1 MWMWMSYVIMWSLWQ
16 NINLEDKS
24 DDKAED
30 EYYDGESGQ
39 EMPASDDLRLQS
51 PGDQLGESHQ
61 QDYQGD
67 AAVREEH
74 VGTALQHTVTRLQY
88 WLRQWLTDWPC

>member
-1 MWMWMSYVIMWSLWQ
+1 
-16 NINLEDKS
+16 
-24 DDKAED
+24 
-30 EYYDGESGQ
+30 
-39 EMPASDDLRLQS
+39 MPASDDLRLQS

-88 WLRQWLTDWPC
+88 